1 MDLLINLMSGNEES
15 EDLETQGISLTP
27 EAICNELC
35 VANRD
40 TEERLSRQLEAIRD
54 EIKSSVESQTTHMK
68 GVERKLDSLIPGE
81 SAEMCAKFDSLTSDY
96 TSVSAQFAESQNNYR
111 REVQMHSAT
120 AAEVDALQTSLGAAR
135 TELAGTK
142 DKLSSVSA
150 TALQLEA
157 QLDANKAALETAQRE
172 TKDRIAEVPRSNN
185 SLLDQ
190 VQASSSKFSAQEKKL
205 LQHMGA
211 DPTDGYFSNLG
222 GEAEYEECVRVILGP
237 DVGLDEVED
246 EEAGSRC
253 PRRVELKNLLVYE
266 GHDDVYNRFL
276 VESWFPDESAADKC
290 RYLNAMKGLQQ
301 SPQLPCVSAPVG
313 GGVVSIDLA
322 AVTAFVQANF
332 GFECETICPLAYDS
346 GCPDVVLPFKFVNDD
361 DDLNELLLRS
371 LGLLSNFQQ
380 TNPGLN
386 RLSATKAEPAA
397 AATTAAVALKTAE
410 QLMGD
415 ALRDPFL
422 QSRERENVLQA
433 DCDKVIELVEDEA
446 DVLDPTRVGKGKR
459 EERESHRRRYHRPRE
474 ILRDQNKGLTKKDF
488 RRLLRRGGVAF
499 ESDLIFEEL
508 RGILKVF
515 LQNLVSAAVVT
526 CEHRRS
532 KILTVGDVLE
542 SKPLGKTMLGFG
554 GYKSIRNVWSVS
566 LSKVLSD
573 DFGGNKKIDPKAMS
587 VVNDMIT
594 FQLVEVMQLAKDFS
608 SIGLG
613 GALEVLP
620 GDTEEDTEDY
630 DQRENCVKVYHIG
643 EQTVKLYSWEKNSS
657 DGGIP
662 EGFEALA
669 EPMWCVDSRAIQSSV
684 RRFFKGELSSHAVS
698 QATRAVRKFQENDY
712 STSSSLASRAGLTFR
727 PEVVALI
734 AGRLFPGV
742 PLSEGAAVYLTAVL
756 EYLNAE
762 VFELAS
768 NNARDDKCSVI
779 SCRHLQLAVR
789 NDEELNQL
797 FGGRIIREGGVLP
810 NIHSFLYS
818 ALYSYRKGE
827 KVEEENNK
835 HVSFLHSMVVKARK
849 VAAAA
854 KCPCAVFV
862 DPRTGF
868 HFAIDADK
876 DKDKGGDDESQCT
889 FVPMPVLDAL
899 SKETR
904 AERMAFAQAALTNE
918 ERAAMRKEGYCY
930 TKDDRFAQPPLH
942 LLRSVRAQEICREQ
956 LLVDFA
962 FPHAAFGRVVREI
975 GNDFEFDLNYTAEAM
990 ECMQAYA
997 ESYIVD
1003 LTEDAHML
1011 AIHAHRIALLPR
1023 DLQLARRIRCER
1035 S

>member
-1 MDLLINLMSGNEES
+1 MAIEIDEYTLVVVTVITGMAIIIGIVCDKLFTSTPAKVKVDEPEVPRSNNSLLDQVQALGSH
-15 EDLETQGISLTP
+15 
-27 EAICNELC
+27 
-35 VANRD
+35 
-40 TEERLSRQLEAIRD
+40 
-54 EIKSSVESQTTHMK
+54 TTHMR
-68 GVERKLDSLIPGE
+68 GVESKLDSLIPAE
-81 SAEMCAKFDSLTSDY
+81 SAQMCEKLA
-96 TSVSAQFAESQNNYR
+96 ASQSNYR

-797 FGGRIIREGGVLP
+797 FRGRIIREGGVLR
-810 NIHSFLYS
+810 NIHSVLVP
-818 ALYSYRKGE
+818 RTICEEDEE
-827 KVEEENNK
+827 KY
-835 HVSFLHSMVVKARK
+835 VSFSNSMVVKARK
-849 VAAAA
+849 VAAAV

-862 DPRTGF
+862 DPRTGL
-868 HFAIDADK
+868 HFAIDAEEGK
-876 DKDKGGDDESQCT
+876 DNDGDDGCQVL

-904 AERMAFAQAALTNE
+904 AERMALAQAALTDE
-918 ERAAMRKEGYCY
+918 ERSAMRKQGYCY
-930 TKDDRFAQPPLH
+930 TKDDRFARPPLH
-942 LLRSVRAQEICREQ
+942 LVQSMRLQEIRREQ

-962 FPHAAFGRVVREI
+962 FPHAAFSRVVRELGHDI
-975 GNDFEFDLNYTAEAM
+975 KMDLNYTAEAM
-990 ECMQAYA
+990 ECIQAYA

-1003 LTEDAHML
+1003 LAEDANL
-1011 AIHAHRIALLPR
+1011 SAIHAQRIALQPK
-1023 DLQLARRIRCER
+1023 DLQQARRIRCER

>member
-142 DKLSSVSA
+142 DKLSSASA
-150 TALQLEA
+150 TALKLEA
-157 QLDANKAALETAQRE
+157 QLAADKAALETAKRE
-172 TKDRIAEVPRSNN
+172 AKERIAEVPRSN
-185 SLLDQ
+185 Q
-190 VQASSSKFSAQEKKL
+190 VQASSSKFSAQEKEL
-205 LQHMGA
+205 LQRMGA
-211 DPTDGYFSNLG
+211 DPTDGYFSNKG
-222 GEAEYEECVRVILGP
+222 GEAEYEECVLEIYCP
-237 DVGLDEVED
+237 DVGLDEVEV

-253 PRRVELKNLLVYE
+253 PRRVEPMNLLVYE
-266 GHDDVYNRFL
+266 GHDGVYNRFL
-276 VESWFPDESAADKC
+276 VESWFPDKSAADKC
-290 RYLNAMKGLQQ
+290 RYLNAFDGLYQ
-301 SPQLPCVSAPVG
+301 SPQLPCVSAPAG
-313 GGVVSIDLA
+313 GGVVSVELA
-322 AVTAFVQANF
+322 AVTACVQANF
-332 GFECETICPLAYDS
+332 GFECEIISPLEDAGHNSY
-346 GCPDVVLPFKFVNDD
+346 DVVFPFKFANNDD
-361 DDLNELLLRS
+361 DDLSDLLLRN

-380 TNPGLN
+380 TNPG
-386 RLSATKAEPAA
+386 SSHIAA
-397 AATTAAVALKTAE
+397 AVTADDLKTAE
-410 QLMGD
+410 QLMAD

-433 DCDKVIELVEDEA
+433 DCDKLIELAEDEA
-446 DVLDPTRVGKGKR
+446 DVLDPKRVGKGKR
-459 EERESHRRRYHRPRE
+459 EKRESNRHSYFYPRDCMGSF
-474 ILRDQNKGLTKKDF
+474 RDQMNGLTKKDF
-488 RRLLRRGGVAF
+488 RRLLRRGGVGF
-499 ESDLIFEEL
+499 EDDLIFEEL
-508 RGILKVF
+508 RRILKVF
-515 LQNLVSAAVVT
+515 IENMLSAALKT
-526 CEHRRS
+526 CQHRRS
-532 KILTVGDVLE
+532 KILTVADVLQ

-554 GYKSIRNVWSVS
+554 GYKSIRNVWSMAVS
-566 LSKVLSD
+566 KMLSD
-573 DFGGNKKIDPKAMS
+573 DFGGTKKIDPKAMS

-594 FQLVEVMQLAKDFS
+594 FQLVELMHLAKDFS

-620 GDTEEDTEDY
+620 GDTEEDAEDY
-630 DQRENCVKVYHIG
+630 DQRENCVKVYQVD

-684 RRFFKGELSSHAVS
+684 RRFLNGELSKHAVS
-698 QATRAVRKFQENDY
+698 QACKAVRKFQENDY

-756 EYLNAE
+756 EYLTSE
-762 VFELAS
+762 VFEFAIGK
-768 NNARDDKCSVI
+768 ARNDKCSVI